1 MNFIDKLRALDLQL
15 LIDPDAAARIVQALR
30 IVLIVGCL
38 IFGVIIVRAIIDSQV
53 SNFLDKTIATTT
65 TALPEQTQLNN
76 SPKNFDLIVTRNI
89 FGAINVAP
97 VQNNKPETKP
107 VSKLPLTLIGTY
119 VSTGSD
125 SYAII
130 ENSKTKDQDVFTK
143 NETVF
148 EEAVLIKIM
157 TDKVEIRRNGEDE
170 TLLLEDIPGVSNAK
184 MEGGVATIGE
194 NEFIVDSD
202 ELDKSLEN
210 LPLLLQQARA
220 VPYFKNGQ
228 AIGLRLFAIRPD
240 SLYTKIGLRNGDIL
254 MNINGKPLGDLTE
267 AIKLFETLK
276 VERSFTLSL
285 ERNRETKEFKY
296 EVR

>member
-143 NETVF
+143 NEKVF